1 MVARSSRLS
10 FGSVFSSKAHEFFV
24 PERYSL
30 HRKQFDCEV
39 VCLFRR
45 SVLTWAF
52 LMTNTRQILHCL
64 IRASLIVTAAAFL
77 AAPVHAQSSS
87 AKKKRTVWVAPP
99 TGSLLG
105 GGYADAGN
113 TDSSNAAA
121 TTLGANEKSSF
132 RTALGELNTQ
142 AGTIVDG
149 YALIIPAVALQ
160 TGVPQDT
167 IKKQRAATGMTY
179 GELLVAN
186 SMAKGSGKAF
196 NEIVNMR
203 GKEKSWQELSLRLRI
218 NIDSITARLKNAAES
233 VKYAQSRKDKSRQ
246 QNIGDLM
253 NHTIENL
260 NATGKGG

>member
-1 MVARSSRLS
+1 LLGR
-10 FGSVFSSKAHEFFV
+10 SSKAREFFV

-30 HRKQFDCEV
+30 HRNQFDREV
-39 VCLFRR
+39 FCLFRR
-45 SVLTWAF
+45 SVLTWAI
-52 LMTNTRQILHCL
+52 LMTNTRQILHSL
-64 IRASLIVTAAAFL
+64 IRASLIVTAAGFL

-87 AKKKRTVWVAPP
+87 AKKRTVWVDPP

-105 GGYADAGN
+105 GGYSNAGS
-113 TDSSNAAA
+113 TDSPNAAA

-160 TGVPQDT
+160 AGVPQDT

-233 VKYAQSRKDKSRQ
+233 VKYAQSRKDKRRQ
-246 QNIGDLM
+246 QNVGDVM
-253 NHTIENL
+253 DQTIHNL
-260 NATGKGG
+260 NATGRGG